1 MPVLMNK
8 GDDPR
13 RAAWLFYTDRAELD
27 EWGRQIVEGRWDS
40 ARLVVDPESLENAKK
55 ASSPVEVW
63 AQAKTLIPEDFD
75 LEAARGEVMEAT
87 QAAIERAK
95 MEAEVKADEQEDSEE
110 TADAERTPADGEGT
124 QAGDE
129 GNAEAVPDAPEGE
142 RDAQAGSEAA
152 SEPPE
157 GERDAQEGD
166 ENPFDYEPVPAPEGL
181 RIHVGTTTRQAAL
194 SYLVAHENEDGEGD
208 EEAAADTDLPGLQM
222 LAQLIDYMRDS
233 VDGLPSFAVW
243 HIDPSGILRMV
254 RAKKVK
260 AMAGNVLSVKN

>member
-95 MEAEVKADEQEDSEE
+95 MEAEADEEA
-110 TADAERTPADGEGT
+110 ADTERTSTDGDS
-124 QAGDE
+124 Q
-129 GNAEAVPDAPEGE
+129 DACEEPEGE
-142 RDAQAGSEAA
+142 QA
-152 SEPPE
+152 E
-157 GERDAQEGD
+157 GEAEQEGD

-194 SYLVAHENEDGEGD
+194 SYLMAHENEEGEGD

-233 VDGLPSFAVW
+233 ADGLPSFAVW

>member
-40 ARLVVDPESLENAKK
+40 ARLVVDPESLEAAKK

-95 MEAEVKADEQEDSEE
+95 MEAEAEADEQEGDEEATDAKHASEG
-110 TADAERTPADGEGT
+110 GEG
-124 QAGDE
+124 E
-129 GNAEAVPDAPEGE
+129 GAYKDPEGE
-142 RDAQAGSEAA
+142 QGT
-152 SEPPE
+152 
-157 GERDAQEGD
+157 QEGD
-166 ENPFDYEPVPAPEGL
+166 ENPFDYEPIPAPEGL

-194 SYLVAHENEDGEGD
+194 SYLMAHENEEGEGD

-233 VDGLPSFAVW
+233 ADGLPSCAVW

>member
-40 ARLVVDPESLENAKK
+40 ACLVVDPESLEAAKK

-87 QAAIERAK
+87 QATIERAK
-95 MEAEVKADEQEDSEE
+95 MEAEAKADEREGDEGAEAEADEQEGDEE
-110 TADAERTPADGEGT
+110 AADAKHASE
-124 QAGDE
+124 GDE
-129 GNAEAVPDAPEGE
+129 GEGACEEPEGE
-142 RDAQAGSEAA
+142 QDTQG
-152 SEPPE
+152 
-157 GERDAQEGD
+157 GD

-194 SYLVAHENEDGEGD
+194 SYLMAHENEEGEGD
-208 EEAAADTDLPGLQM
+208 EDATADTDLPGLQM

-233 VDGLPSFAVW
+233 ADGLPSFAVW

>member
-40 ARLVVDPESLENAKK
+40 ARLVVDPESLESAKK

-95 MEAEVKADEQEDSEE
+95 MEAEAEVDEQEDNKEA
-110 TADAERTPADGEGT
+110 ADAKHASE
-124 QAGDE
+124 GDE
-129 GNAEAVPDAPEGE
+129 GEGACEEPEGE
-142 RDAQAGSEAA
+142 QDT
-152 SEPPE
+152 
-157 GERDAQEGD
+157 QEGD

-194 SYLVAHENEDGEGD
+194 SYLMAHENEEGEGD
-208 EEAAADTDLPGLQM
+208 GEAAADTDLPGLQM

-233 VDGLPSFAVW
+233 ADGLPSFAVW
-243 HIDPSGILRMV
+243 HIDPSGNLRME

>member
-40 ARLVVDPESLENAKK
+40 ARLVADPESLESAKK

-95 MEAEVKADEQEDSEE
+95 MEAEADEQEGDEE
-110 TADAERTPADGEGT
+110 AADEERASADGEG
-124 QAGDE
+124 E
-129 GNAEAVPDAPEGE
+129 GACEEPEGE
-142 RDAQAGSEAA
+142 Q
-152 SEPPE
+152 
-157 GERDAQEGD
+157 DAQEGD

-194 SYLVAHENEDGEGD
+194 SYLMAHENEEGEGD
-208 EEAAADTDLPGLQM
+208 EDATADTDLPGLQM

-233 VDGLPSFAVW
+233 ADGLPSFAVW

>member
-40 ARLVVDPESLENAKK
+40 ARLMVDPESLESAKK

-87 QAAIERAK
+87 QAAIERAR
-95 MEAEVKADEQEDSEE
+95 MEAEAEADEQEGDEE
-110 TADAERTPADGEGT
+110 AADAKHASE
-124 QAGDE
+124 GDE
-129 GNAEAVPDAPEGE
+129 GEGACKE
-142 RDAQAGSEAA
+142 L
-152 SEPPE
+152 E

-233 VDGLPSFAVW
+233 ADGLPSFAVW

>member
-95 MEAEVKADEQEDSEE
+95 MEAEAEAGEQEGDEE
-110 TADAERTPADGEGT
+110 AADAKHASEGGEG
-124 QAGDE
+124 E
-129 GNAEAVPDAPEGE
+129 GACEEPEGE
-142 RDAQAGSEAA
+142 QDT
-152 SEPPE
+152 
-157 GERDAQEGD
+157 QEGD
-166 ENPFDYEPVPAPEGL
+166 ENPFDYEPIPAPDGL

-194 SYLVAHENEDGEGD
+194 SYLVAHESEDGKGD
-208 EEAAADTDLPGLQM
+208 GEAAADTDLPGLQM

-233 VDGLPSFAVW
+233 ADGLPSFAVW

>member
-87 QAAIERAK
+87 QAASERAK
-95 MEAEVKADEQEDSEE
+95 MEAEADEEA
-110 TADAERTPADGEGT
+110 ADAKHASE
-124 QAGDE
+124 GDE
-129 GNAEAVPDAPEGE
+129 GEGACKEPEGE
-142 RDAQAGSEAA
+142 QDT
-152 SEPPE
+152 
-157 GERDAQEGD
+157 QEGD

-194 SYLVAHENEDGEGD
+194 SYLMAHENEEGEGD
-208 EEAAADTDLPGLQM
+208 EETAADTDLPGLQM

-233 VDGLPSFAVW
+233 ADGLPSFAVW

>member
-40 ARLVVDPESLENAKK
+40 ARLVVDPESLESAKK

-95 MEAEVKADEQEDSEE
+95 MEAEAEADEQEADEEAADEECASKNGDSQ
-110 TADAERTPADGEGT
+110 GT
-124 QAGDE
+124 CED
-129 GNAEAVPDAPEGE
+129 PEGE
-142 RDAQAGSEAA
+142 QDM
-152 SEPPE
+152 
-157 GERDAQEGD
+157 QEGD
-166 ENPFDYEPVPAPEGL
+166 ENPFDYEPIPAPEGL

-194 SYLVAHENEDGEGD
+194 SYLMAHENEEGEGD
-208 EEAAADTDLPGLQM
+208 EEAADTDLPGLQM

-233 VDGLPSFAVW
+233 ADGLPSFAVW

>member
-40 ARLVVDPESLENAKK
+40 ARLVVDPESLESAKK

-95 MEAEVKADEQEDSEE
+95 MEAEADEEA
-110 TADAERTPADGEGT
+110 ADTERTPADGEG
-124 QAGDE
+124 E
-129 GNAEAVPDAPEGE
+129 GEGACQEPEGE
-142 RDAQAGSEAA
+142 Q
-152 SEPPE
+152 
-157 GERDAQEGD
+157 DAQEGD

-194 SYLVAHENEDGEGD
+194 SYLMAHENEEGEGD

-233 VDGLPSFAVW
+233 ADGLPSFAVW

>member
-40 ARLVVDPESLENAKK
+40 ARLVVDPESLESAKK

-95 MEAEVKADEQEDSEE
+95 MEAEANEQEDNEE
-110 TADAERTPADGEGT
+110 AADAKHASADGEG
-124 QAGDE
+124 E
-129 GNAEAVPDAPEGE
+129 GACEEPGGE
-142 RDAQAGSEAA
+142 QDM
-152 SEPPE
+152 
-157 GERDAQEGD
+157 QEGD

-194 SYLVAHENEDGEGD
+194 SYLMAHENEEGEGG
-208 EEAAADTDLPGLQM
+208 EEATADTDLPGLQM

-233 VDGLPSFAVW
+233 ADGLPSFAVW

-254 RAKKVK
+254 RAKKIK

>member
-95 MEAEVKADEQEDSEE
+95 MEAEAEADEQEDSEE
-110 TADAERTPADGEGT
+110 AADAERTPADGE
-124 QAGDE
+124 DE
-129 GNAEAVPDAPEGE
+129 GESTCEEPESEQAEGE
-142 RDAQAGSEAA
+142 AE
-152 SEPPE
+152 
-157 GERDAQEGD
+157 QEGD

-194 SYLVAHENEDGEGD
+194 SYLMAHENEEGEGD
-208 EEAAADTDLPGLQM
+208 EETAADTDLPGLQM

-233 VDGLPSFAVW
+233 ADGLPSFAVW

>member
-95 MEAEVKADEQEDSEE
+95 MEAEAKADEREGDEGAEAEADEQEGDEE
-110 TADAERTPADGEGT
+110 AADAKHASE
-124 QAGDE
+124 GDE
-129 GNAEAVPDAPEGE
+129 GEGACEEPEGE
-142 RDAQAGSEAA
+142 QDT
-152 SEPPE
+152 
-157 GERDAQEGD
+157 QEGD

-194 SYLVAHENEDGEGD
+194 SYLMAHENEEGEGD
-208 EEAAADTDLPGLQM
+208 EETAADTDLPGLQM

-233 VDGLPSFAVW
+233 ADGLPSFAVW

>member
-40 ARLVVDPESLENAKK
+40 ARLVVDPESLEAAKK

-95 MEAEVKADEQEDSEE
+95 MEAEAEADEQ
-110 TADAERTPADGEGT
+110 
-124 QAGDE
+124 
-129 GNAEAVPDAPEGE
+129 
-142 RDAQAGSEAA
+142 
-152 SEPPE
+152 
-157 GERDAQEGD
+157 
-166 ENPFDYEPVPAPEGL
+166 
-181 RIHVGTTTRQAAL
+181 
-194 SYLVAHENEDGEGD
+194 EGD
-208 EEAAADTDLPGLQM
+208 EEATD
-222 LAQLIDYMRDS
+222 
-233 VDGLPSFAVW
+233 
-243 HIDPSGILRMV
+243 
-254 RAKKVK
+254 AKH
-260 AMAGNVLSVKN
+260 ASEGGEGEGA

>member
-40 ARLVVDPESLENAKK
+40 ARLVVDPESLEAAKK

-95 MEAEVKADEQEDSEE
+95 MEAEAQAEE
-110 TADAERTPADGEGT
+110 GAGDAEHASADGDGAEGAP
-124 QAGDE
+124 AGGE
-129 GNAEAVPDAPEGE
+129 GEAAPDALE
-142 RDAQAGSEAA
+142 SEQ
-152 SEPPE
+152 
-157 GERDAQEGD
+157 DTQEGD

-194 SYLVAHENEDGEGD
+194 SYLVAHENEEGEGD
-208 EEAAADTDLPGLQM
+208 GEATADTDLPGLQM

-233 VDGLPSFAVW
+233 ADGLPSFAVW

>member
-27 EWGRQIVEGRWDS
+27 EWSRQIVEGRWDS

-95 MEAEVKADEQEDSEE
+95 MEAKADEEAAKQDGNGAEE
-110 TADAERTPADGEGT
+110 AGSTPASGANAAETSEQTGGE
-124 QAGDE
+124 A
-129 GNAEAVPDAPEGE
+129 APDAPEG
-142 RDAQAGSEAA
+142 D
-152 SEPPE
+152 E
-157 GERDAQEGD
+157 GTQEGD
-166 ENPFDYEPVPAPEGL
+166 ENPFDYEPIPAPEGL

-194 SYLVAHENEDGEGD
+194 SYLMAHENEEGEGD
-208 EEAAADTDLPGLQM
+208 EETAADTDLPGLQM

-233 VDGLPSFAVW
+233 ADGLPSFAVW

>member
-40 ARLVVDPESLENAKK
+40 ARLVVDPESLESAKK

-95 MEAEVKADEQEDSEE
+95 MEAEADEQEDNEE
-110 TADAERTPADGEGT
+110 AADAERTSTDGEG
-124 QAGDE
+124 
-129 GNAEAVPDAPEGE
+129 EGE
-142 RDAQAGSEAA
+142 GACEESEN
-152 SEPPE
+152 EQ
-157 GERDAQEGD
+157 DTQEGD
-166 ENPFDYEPVPAPEGL
+166 ENPFDYEPIPAPEGL

-194 SYLVAHENEDGEGD
+194 SYLMAHENEEGEGD

-233 VDGLPSFAVW
+233 ADGLPSFAVW

>member
-95 MEAEVKADEQEDSEE
+95 MEAEADEQEGDEE
-110 TADAERTPADGEGT
+110 AADAKHASEGGEG
-124 QAGDE
+124 E
-129 GNAEAVPDAPEGE
+129 GACEEPEGE
-142 RDAQAGSEAA
+142 QDT
-152 SEPPE
+152 
-157 GERDAQEGD
+157 QEGD

-194 SYLVAHENEDGEGD
+194 SYLMAHENEEGEGD

-233 VDGLPSFAVW
+233 ADGLPSFAVW

>member
-40 ARLVVDPESLENAKK
+40 ARLVVDPESLESAKK

-75 LEAARGEVMEAT
+75 LEAARGEVMEVT

-95 MEAEVKADEQEDSEE
+95 MEAEADEQEGDEEAADVKHASEG
-110 TADAERTPADGEGT
+110 GEG
-124 QAGDE
+124 E
-129 GNAEAVPDAPEGE
+129 GACEESGGE
-142 RDAQAGSEAA
+142 QDT
-152 SEPPE
+152 
-157 GERDAQEGD
+157 QEGD
-166 ENPFDYEPVPAPEGL
+166 ENPFDYEPIPAPEGL

-194 SYLVAHENEDGEGD
+194 SYLMAHENEGGEGD
-208 EEAAADTDLPGLQM
+208 EEATADTDLPGLQM

>member
-40 ARLVVDPESLENAKK
+40 ARLVVDPESLESAKK

-95 MEAEVKADEQEDSEE
+95 MEAEADEQE
-110 TADAERTPADGEGT
+110 
-124 QAGDE
+124 GDE
-129 GNAEAVPDAPEGE
+129 GAADEERASTDGDSQGTCEESEGE
-142 RDAQAGSEAA
+142 QDTR
-152 SEPPE
+152 
-157 GERDAQEGD
+157 EGD
-166 ENPFDYEPVPAPEGL
+166 ENPFDYEPIPAPEGL

-194 SYLVAHENEDGEGD
+194 SYLMAHENEEGEGD
-208 EEAAADTDLPGLQM
+208 EEATADTDLPGLQM

-233 VDGLPSFAVW
+233 ADGLPSFAVW

>member
-40 ARLVVDPESLENAKK
+40 ARLVVDPESLEAAKK

-87 QAAIERAK
+87 QAAIERAR
-95 MEAEVKADEQEDSEE
+95 MEAEAEADEQEGDEE
-110 TADAERTPADGEGT
+110 AADAKHASE
-124 QAGDE
+124 GDE
-129 GNAEAVPDAPEGE
+129 GEGACKE
-142 RDAQAGSEAA
+142 L
-152 SEPPE
+152 E

-233 VDGLPSFAVW
+233 ADGLPSFAVW

>member
-95 MEAEVKADEQEDSEE
+95 MEAEADEQEDNKEA
-110 TADAERTPADGEGT
+110 ADAKHASE
-124 QAGDE
+124 GDE
-129 GNAEAVPDAPEGE
+129 GEGACEELEGE
-142 RDAQAGSEAA
+142 QDT
-152 SEPPE
+152 
-157 GERDAQEGD
+157 QEGD
-166 ENPFDYEPVPAPEGL
+166 ENPFDYEPIPAPEGL

-194 SYLVAHENEDGEGD
+194 SYLMAHENEEGEGD
-208 EEAAADTDLPGLQM
+208 EEATADTDLPGLQM

-233 VDGLPSFAVW
+233 ADGLPSFAVW